1 MQRSFI
7 RNKNGRDHTISLSDW
22 WRQED
27 SGLKIEE
34 YALCK
39 THLLII
45 DGKTKSVFVEVE
57 PTVNTLHILEEIK
70 YLGEGFVQSSSWV
83 Q

>member
-1 MQRSFI
+1 M
-7 RNKNGRDHTISLSDW
+7 GDHTLSLGDC
-22 WRQED
+22 WRQD

-57 PTVNTLHILEEIK
+57 PTVNTLHILEKIK
-70 YLGEGFVQSSSWV
+70 YLGKGFVQSSSWA

>member
-1 MQRSFI
+1 MEI
-7 RNKNGRDHTISLSDW
+7 RTGDHTISLSDW
-22 WRQED
+22 RRQG

-45 DGKTKSVFVEVE
+45 DGKTKSVFTEVE
-57 PTVNTLHILEEIK
+57 PTVNTLRHFTGK
-70 YLGEGFVQSSSWV
+70 YTT
-83 Q
+83 